1 MTMGNTGYL
10 QMGHALCGHMTF
22 EQSDEVALRNL
33 CMVQIHLNFEV
44 GPPQGLNHRER
55 LLL

>member
-1 MTMGNTGYL
+1 MPMGNTGYL

-44 GPPQGLNHRER
+44 GPPQGLNHRVR